1 MIVKYEDSYL
11 TEEGDRVM
19 HTKTITFFGF
29 PIYTY
34 IESTTDISIVKQ
46 YTKQINHKIKGFI

>member
-46 YTKQINHKIKGFI
+46 